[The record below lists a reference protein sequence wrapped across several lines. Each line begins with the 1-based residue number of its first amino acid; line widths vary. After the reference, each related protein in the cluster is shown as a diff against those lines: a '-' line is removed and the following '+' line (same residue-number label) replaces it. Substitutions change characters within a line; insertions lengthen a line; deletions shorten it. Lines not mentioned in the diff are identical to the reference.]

1 VTSGV
6 RVPPLVLLLVAMHA
20 AVFPHLRIDGVDA
33 NVLLLATITAAI
45 VGGPERGAWMGFAA
59 GFGTDLFLHSTPF
72 GLSMLTFA
80 MVGWFVGV
88 FQTRVLHAVWWIPM
102 LTAAVATALGTLAF
116 VGLGAVLGQDQLVSG
131 RLVPIVGVTALWSA
145 LLAPAGTRVMRWA
158 FMVDSARAGLV
169 RVL

>member
-1 VTSGV
+1 MTPSV
-6 RVPPLVLLLVAMHA
+6 RVPPLVLLLIAMHA
-20 AVFPHLRIDGVDA
+20 AVLPHFRLDGVDA
-33 NVLLLATITAAI
+33 QVLLLGTIAAGI
-45 VGGPERGAWMGFAA
+45 VGGPDRGALMGFAC

-72 GLSMLTFA
+72 GLSMLTFSL
-80 MVGWFVGV
+80 VGWFVGV

-116 VGLGAVLGQDQLVSG
+116 VGLGAVLGQDQLVSA

-145 LLAPAGTRVMRWA
+145 LLAPLATRVLRWA

-169 RVL
+169 RLV